1 MAKLKLPFFSL
12 DALGRFGKHVCFL
25 KRLGGTIAEVKPETP
40 DAHTLAQLSWR
51 HMFQKVVALWH
62 TLDAE
67 ERAVWESLARP
78 RHMTGYAWFV
88 SQALRPNPGIYLPL
102 QGGTMQGDIDMASHF
117 ITTLPTPTDPLHP
130 ATKGYVDALTK
141 VTWKDA
147 SANALADMNR
157 TETLEWTDLD
167 LTAHTSSD
175 AKLAILLLRLRADV
189 LGLDDCLLKL
199 RKNGTAPAAN
209 SYLALDAAGTT
220 VLVFHHQHA
229 IIGLDTSQ
237 VIEYSIQLGP
247 GGWQIDTI
255 IDVLGYIE

>member
-1 MAKLKLPFFSL
+1 MAKLKLPFFSF
-12 DALGRFGKHVCFL
+12 DALGRFGKHIRL
-25 KRLGGTIAEVKPETP
+25 LQRLGGTIAEVKPETP
-40 DAHTLAQLSWR
+40 NVQSQAQLSWR

-62 TLDAE
+62 ALPAE
-67 ERAVWESLARP
+67 ERQVWESLARP

-88 SQALRPNPGIYLPL
+88 SQALRPNPGLYLPL
-102 QGGTMQGDIDMASHF
+102 QGGSMQGDIDMAKHF
-117 ITTLPTPTDPLHP
+117 ITSLPLPTDPQHP

-141 VTWKDA
+141 VIWKDA

-157 TETLEWTDLD
+157 TVTLDWTDLD

-175 AKLAILLLRLRADV
+175 AKLAILLLRFRADV
-189 LGLDDCLLKL
+189 LGLDDCLLRL
-199 RKNGTAPAAN
+199 RKNGTTPAAN
-209 SYLALDAAGTT
+209 SFMILDAAGTT
-220 VLVFHHQHA
+220 TGVFHHEFV

-237 VIEYSIQLGP
+237 VIEYSIAVGP